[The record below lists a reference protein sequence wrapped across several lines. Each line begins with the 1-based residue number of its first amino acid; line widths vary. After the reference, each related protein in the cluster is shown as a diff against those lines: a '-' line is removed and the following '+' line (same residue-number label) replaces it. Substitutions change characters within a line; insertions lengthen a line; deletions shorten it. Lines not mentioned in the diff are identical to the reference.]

1 MIYLRYFNNHNG
13 YSQAV
18 SDKQLEYPNVSICDE
33 DLHVHY
39 GEYPPFEPE
48 FVDLGLPSGTL
59 WAKTN
64 IGASTPSEAGEL
76 YKWGELEP
84 TDVDQNYEPS
94 SQEGWIELVN
104 SYRFGYFDT
113 TAEMPVMTK
122 YAAGEYL
129 ELEDDVAYVK
139 SNGLCRIPLP
149 DEVSEISNA
158 VTGSSPTLSVQY
170 VAASGSVPAGIWV
183 YNTGMGMQPT
193 DGVFFP
199 MTLEDSGEGWTENSD
214 VYWTNQVLE
223 GEGTQFIAVSMVPVY
238 YTDQNDT
245 ECGIHVSQS
254 VRFLGSRIRPV
265 KMPEGAGKTNE
276 AEIKEYI
283 IQKVIEMIPVPEE
296 VIRDDFS
303 NATLT
308 KDGVEWMLCGG
319 ISGNCFVYNPY
330 NGKVVEYVAPAALG

>member
-48 FVDLGLPSGTL
+48 FVDLGLNSRTL
-59 WAKTN
+59 WAKMN
-64 IGASTPSEAGEL
+64 IGASTPSEPGEL

-84 TDVDQNYEPS
+84 TDVGQDYADSATPEELN
-94 SQEGWIELVN
+94 GLVN
-104 SYRFGYFDT
+104 AYRFGYVDAT
-113 TAEMPVMTK
+113 NETPVMTK

-129 ELEDDVAYVK
+129 ELKDDVAYVR

-158 VTGSSPTLSVQY
+158 INDKILSVQY

-183 YNTGMGMQPT
+183 YNPGMGMQAT
-193 DGVFFP
+193 DGVYFP
-199 MTLEDSGEGWTENSD
+199 MTIVYSGSKPMVTD
-214 VYWTNQVLE
+214 VYWTNQVGDSGDFSAYSMTPYYENSEYGISGRE
-223 GEGTQFIAVSMVPVY
+223 GF
-238 YTDQNDT
+238 
-245 ECGIHVSQS
+245 
-254 VRFLGSRIRPV
+254 RFLGSRIRPV
-265 KMPEGAGKTNE
+265 KVGEGAGKTNE

-283 IQKVIEMIPVPEE
+283 IEKAIEMNPDVPEQ
-296 VIRDDFS
+296 VIRDDLS
-303 NATLT
+303 NRTLT
-308 KDGVEWMLCGG
+308 KVGIEWRMRGNGGVY
-319 ISGNCFVYNPY
+319 VYNQYRGTVDVFPI
-330 NGKVVEYVAPAALG
+330 VA